1 MKWCIHWV
9 LGIVAGCFLLGE
21 AWAAAP
27 SPNASRNKQI
37 EKGLQL
43 LHREG
48 CLSCHSLN
56 GVPMAGPTLYRLAG
70 KPRTVWTQ
78 GAWRNVSADAAYLRR
93 AILDPGRDK
102 VKGYRHVGMPAYRG
116 AKQNV
121 DAMVVALLSLGERAV
136 APPPKGSSSWIWFI
150 LLVGVLLL
158 GLVLFGRFIL
168 ATRRVTLS

>member
-1 MKWCIHWV
+1 MKWYTLWMI
-9 LGIVAGCFLLGE
+9 GLLGGYLLLSK
-21 AWAAAP
+21 ALAGSP
-27 SPNASRNKQI
+27 SPNASENKQI

-43 LHREG
+43 LRSEG

-93 AILDPGRDK
+93 AILKPGQDK
-102 VKGYRHVGMPAYRG
+102 VKGFRHIVMPAYRG

-121 DAMVVALLSLGERAV
+121 DAMVAALLSLGDGA
-136 APPPKGSSSWIWFI
+136 APPPKSSSSWIWFI
-150 LLVGVLLL
+150 PVVCVVLL
-158 GLVLFGRFIL
+158 GLILLGRLILFARG
-168 ATRRVTLS
+168 ATRA